1 MKKKKK
7 EKITTSKIDLIEWL
21 TCPHCK
27 KLIMSGD
34 PEMVGV
40 LLRWKKQS
48 DKKVKKIFKKP

>member
-1 MKKKKK
+1 MEK
-7 EKITTSKIDLIEWL
+7 EKITKAKIDFIEWL

>member
-1 MKKKKK
+1 MEK
-7 EKITTSKIDLIEWL
+7 EKITKAKIDFIEWL

-34 PEMVGV
+34 PEMVGT

-48 DKKVKKIFKKP
+48 DKKVKKMFKKP

>member
-1 MKKKKK
+1 MEKKTKG
-7 EKITTSKIDLIEWL
+7 KIDFIQWL

-34 PEMVGV
+34 PEMVGA

-48 DKKVKKIFKKP
+48 DKKVKKIFKKSANKK